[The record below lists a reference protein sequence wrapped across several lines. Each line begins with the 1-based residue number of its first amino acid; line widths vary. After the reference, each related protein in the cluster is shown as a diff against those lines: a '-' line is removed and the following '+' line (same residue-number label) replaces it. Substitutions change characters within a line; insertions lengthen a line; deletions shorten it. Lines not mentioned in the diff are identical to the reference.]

1 MKTKDKNEQEN
12 NNSDYVSKLQE
23 VFEYYC
29 QYGERLNSKI
39 LKSHKFIKLFRESG
53 LMDKR
58 LDTTRL
64 EIIYKSINKNNQMNF
79 EQFLNSLLKIA
90 SYKYDLTDKKDIKK
104 ATQKIIYENLFSLYY
119 SITNNNSF
127 INDINPNQTNVDF
140 NLTFTNKKFENILYT
155 DLFKE
160 ILIQVVPVLFDI
172 YRTFFTNETSIS
184 DDLNYIKNTSLK
196 NYFTLIKNLEIIP
209 QLLSKSTC
217 YQIYKYETNNPN
229 SDESIK
235 NNQNFYFEICQKIDF
250 LSMNTFERS
259 NKNIFGKYFIF
270 FKFLRVLIKMS
281 QITFERIFN
290 NGYHNDNGENINIT
304 KMKPEE
310 MFILF
315 LQKIEQSD
323 GFSNFTKISNVTHN
337 YKTTTI
343 IPPNFSAK
351 FEMNNFDKEEKQNQ
365 NNSQMEKEEKI
376 DIYKKLDAYEPKY
389 INYINEVYGK
399 DLLNLYKTIVSFGDQ
414 FNFQYMKSKAFL
426 KFLADSNLIKD
437 KNHNFGLKLND
448 IDIFFI
454 KMCLLMKNNEYYLK
468 NNKTKK
474 NNITVNVSYGE
485 IDYPT
490 FIISIEI
497 LSRLLFNN
505 LPVKQAID
513 TLIVDYILNNKEIY
527 NNKINEIEEKI
538 ENLKELQNNQEM
550 IEILQTVHKA
560 FYPLFIFYTK
570 ENEGL
575 MSIENFLK
583 FTKDFEIFPFLIGK
597 AKLNSFYN
605 GISQYSMYGKK
616 GNALIEHSLFVD
628 LIALMAL
635 EMNYPNP
642 QPSPVEK
649 MLIFIEKL
657 SQSQGPGKIVMS
669 TGSNRQGNCGNFLD
683 YFKDAYPAYFNVE
696 KSVEEDF
703 SSIMQNEDANYEE
716 DNEQNNEQ
724 NELNQNDNDNDNDEK
739 NIENNNENEND
750 NNENLDE
757 NQIQSN
763 EIDNNEINDN
773 EINENEIN
781 DNEINDNNIN
791 NNEINN
797 DELNNN

>member
-1 MKTKDKNEQEN
+1 MKNKEKIEQEN
-12 NNSDYVSKLQE
+12 NNSDYISKLQE

-53 LMDKR
+53 LMDKK

-64 EIIYKSINKNNQMNF
+64 EIIYKSMNKNNQMTF

-90 SYKYDLTDKKDIKK
+90 AYKYDLTEKKDIKK
-104 ATQKIIYENLFSLYY
+104 ATQKIIFENLYSLYY
-119 SITNNNSF
+119 SITNGNSLL
-127 INDINPNQTNVDF
+127 NDANPNQTNSDF
-140 NLTFTNKKFENILYT
+140 SLTFTNKKFENILYT

-217 YQIYKYETNNPN
+217 FQLYKYETNNSN
-229 SDESIK
+229 SDESIN

-250 LSMNTFERS
+250 LSMNTYERS
-259 NKNIFGKYFIF
+259 NKNIFGKFFIF
-270 FKFLRVLIKMS
+270 FKFLRILIKMS

-290 NGYHNDNGENINIT
+290 NNINKNQNNQNNENEENT
-304 KMKPEE
+304 NKMKPEE

-315 LQKIEQSD
+315 LQKIEQSE

-343 IPPNFSAK
+343 IPPNFTAK
-351 FEMNNFDKEEKQNQ
+351 FEMMNYDKEEKQNQ
-365 NNSQMEKEEKI
+365 IQNEKEEKI

-399 DLLNLYKTIVSFGDQ
+399 DLLNLYKAIVSFGDQ
-414 FNFQYMKSKAFL
+414 FNFQFMKSKAFL
-426 KFLADSNLIKD
+426 KFLADSNLVKD
-437 KNHNFGLKLND
+437 KYHNFGLKLND

-454 KMCLLMKNNEYYLK
+454 KMCLLMKNNEQYLK
-468 NNKTKK
+468 NNNINKK
-474 NNITVNVSYGE
+474 KNNNITVNVSYGE

-497 LSRLLFNN
+497 LSRLLLNH
-505 LPVKQAID
+505 LPIKQAID
-513 TLIVDYILNNKEIY
+513 TLIVEYILNNKEIN
-527 NNKINEIEEKI
+527 NNKINEVEEKI

-550 IEILQTVHKA
+550 IEILQIVHKA
-560 FYPLFIFYTK
+560 FYPLFIYYTK

-575 MSIENFLK
+575 MSIENFMK
-583 FTKDFEIFPFLIGK
+583 FTKDFEIFPYLIGK
-597 AKLNSFYN
+597 AKLNYFFN
-605 GISQYSMYGKK
+605 GIAQYSMYGKK
-616 GNALIEHSLFVD
+616 GNSLIEHSLFVD

-635 EMNYPNP
+635 EMNYPTP
-642 QPSPVEK
+642 EPSPVEK
-649 MLIFIEKL
+649 LLIFIEKL
-657 SQSQGPGKIVMS
+657 SQSQGPGKIVLN

-683 YFKDAYPAYFNVE
+683 YFKEAYPSYFNVD
-696 KSVEEDF
+696 KSMEEDF
-703 SSIMQNEDANYEE
+703 SSIMQNEDENYEE
-716 DNEQNNEQ
+716 EENDKKENDNE
-724 NELNQNDNDNDNDEK
+724 NQNDV
-739 NIENNNENEND
+739 D
-750 NNENLDE
+750 NNENNINE
-757 NQIQSN
+757 NQIN
-763 EIDNNEINDN
+763 EINNDNNQINDN
-773 EINENEIN
+773 EIKA
-781 DNEINDNNIN
+781 NEINDNNIINEN
-791 NNEINN
+791 NKQ
-797 DELNNN
+797 